1 MELGLAGKRALI
13 TGGGQ
18 GIGRAIAEALAAE
31 GAGVWIIG
39 RKEAKLQATVAA
51 IRARGGE
58 AGYTVFDLAKDDA
71 GELRQ
76 AIEREAG
83 PVSILVGNAARVTLP
98 KKLTHME
105 DEDWYQTVETDLHGT
120 YRLLRAF
127 LPGLQE
133 RAWGRVI
140 LIGSLSGMVGVSAY
154 PAYCAVKAGF
164 EGLIK
169 NLAVDYS
176 KYGITVNLV
185 SPGFVETE
193 RFQKA
198 APEPLKEKFKAAT
211 ASKRL
216 GKPEDVADAVAFLAS
231 DRASYLTGVNLPVCG
246 GLNLGNLW

>member
-1 MELGLAGKRALI
+1 MELGLQNKRALI

-18 GIGRAIAEALAAE
+18 GIGRQIALTLAAE
-31 GAGVWIIG
+31 GVEVCVLG
-39 RKEAKLQATVAA
+39 RKEAKLQATCKA
-51 IRARGGE
+51 IQAQGGQ
-58 AGYTVFDLAKDDA
+58 ASYVVFDLAGDDA
-71 GELRQ
+71 QSL
-76 AIEREAG
+76 AERLPG
-83 PVSILVGNAARVTLP
+83 PIDVLVGNAAKTSIP

-105 DEDWYQTVETDLHGT
+105 EADWYKTIETDLHGT
-120 YRLLRAF
+120 YRLLRVL
-127 LPGLQE
+127 LPGMQE

-154 PAYCAVKAGF
+154 PAYCTVKAGY
-164 EGLIK
+164 EGLVK

-193 RFQKA
+193 RFQQA
-198 APEPLKEKFKAAT
+198 APPELKEKFKAAT

-231 DRASYLTGVNLPVCG
+231 ERASYLTGVNLPVCG